1 MSDNSDNVVVYRIK
15 HSKYPDNNEFRPSM
29 KYPEYFWDISTDE
42 ANDVFDG
49 VREAFHLMGYDKG
62 NYGKKDW
69 NQLRIKN

>member
-42 ANDVFDG
+42 ANDVLMVSEKRFILWDMI
-49 VREAFHLMGYDKG
+49 REIMERKTGIH
-62 NYGKKDW
+62 
-69 NQLRIKN
+69 